1 MTTHAS
7 RTWVRRRPLAG
18 AVLVAVLGFASL
30 AHAQEQRITGRVV
43 DAAEHTPIPSAV
55 VLVTGT
61 TVGANTSDSGTFG
74 LRVPANART
83 LTVRRIGYLAQTI
96 PITAGQTSYTV
107 TLQRDVLR
115 LEAEVVTGVATTVS
129 TQNAAN
135 AVSVVSAAAVNEVPA
150 PTIENA
156 IQGQIPGAVIAQ
168 NNGGAPGGGM
178 QVQIRGITSI
188 NANASPLYVVDG
200 VMVNNETINSGLDA
214 LTLGAGLQPSAE
226 DNTPNRVADLNPND
240 IESIQV
246 LKGAS
251 ASAIYGAKASS
262 GVVIITTKKGAAGK
276 PQWSFSQ
283 KVGHFTTANALNLRS
298 FPTLASAE
306 LWGKEEGVLKSK
318 VDATYGAPQDY
329 QSQLYG
335 NGQASYES
343 DISVSGTENHTQY
356 FVSGLS
362 KYDNGTMTNT
372 GYNKQSVH
380 ANVTQQLNSALSAN
394 LNIMWAHSLTRRG
407 VTGNENDGVSPID
420 VMSATPQ
427 FYNLDHR
434 NPDGSWAAN
443 PFAVANMFADA
454 VEIQTP
460 EDVQRFI
467 GGGNID
473 WAPFSTEHQSLHF
486 RFIGGADFTTQHD
499 QLYAPPDLQVMR
511 DVASGLV
518 GVATVQNDLTQFINY
533 SINAV
538 HHYAPSAALDATT
551 SIGFV
556 RERRTNNAPD
566 IVAQN
571 LISGVNS
578 PTAGTVTT
586 VFYNRDAAYDQSLYA
601 QEQVLLLD
609 QRLALGAG
617 VTAERTTNDGDINK
631 FYLYPHY
638 SASYRVPQ
646 FVGFLD
652 ELKLRA
658 AYGQSGTEPNYGVK
672 YTPDTSGLISGQSAV
687 YPAVLHGS
695 QGIRPE
701 AETEI
706 ETGFDATFLKSRAQ
720 FTFTVYQ
727 KRIQDLLLQA
737 GVAPALGY
745 NTVWFNGGEFT
756 NQGIELS
763 LSATPLQFRN
773 GFTWNTT
780 ETFYRNYSVV
790 NSLPIPPF
798 IVGSTFGGIFGQFGY
813 LAPGRSVSEMAAP
826 GILTAN
832 GSPTQVGDF
841 QPSYI
846 VSLSQ
851 EFTWNHFR
859 LYGLLDWHRGADVIN
874 TSNLLFDFGGTL
886 ADTTASKKRLSDWL
900 GGSVYPYM
908 EPASFVKLREVTLSY
923 TVPRSF
929 TNFISRGGLNFTNA
943 RLSFTGR
950 NLWMSFRYTGLDPE
964 VSSFGN
970 QQVTTATD
978 TFAYPPSRSF
988 FLSLDLGF

>member
-1 MTTHAS
+1 MTKNAS
-7 RTWVRRRPLAG
+7 RRWSWRRTAAG
-18 AVLVAVLGFASL
+18 AVLAAICGLAPR
-30 AHAQEQRITGRVV
+30 AHAQEERVTGRVI
-43 DAAEHTPIPSAV
+43 DATEHTPVPAAI

-61 TVGANTSDSGTFG
+61 TVGANTNDSGMFTF
-74 LRVPANART
+74 RVPVAAKT
-83 LTVRRIGYLAQTI
+83 LTVRRIGYLAQTV
-96 PITAGQTSYTV
+96 PLTAGQTSYTV

-135 AVSVVSAAAVNEVPA
+135 AVSVVSAQAVNEVPA
-150 PTIENA
+150 PTVENA
-156 IQGQIPGAVIAQ
+156 IQGQIPGAVIQQ

-226 DNTPNRVADLNPND
+226 DNTPNRIADLNPND

-262 GVVIITTKKGAAGK
+262 GVVIITTKKGTAGK
-276 PQWSFSQ
+276 PQWNMSQ
-283 KVGHFTTANALNLRS
+283 QVGHYTTANALNLRS

-306 LWGKEEGVLKSK
+306 VWGQEEGIPTSK
-318 VDATYGAPQDY
+318 IVSTYGPPQDF
-329 QSQLYG
+329 QSELYS
-335 NGQASYES
+335 NPEASYQT
-343 DISVSGTENHTQY
+343 DVSVSGTENKTQY
-356 FVSGLS
+356 FLSGLS
-362 KYDNGTMTNT
+362 KYDNGAMTNT

-407 VTGNENDGVSPID
+407 VTGNENDGVAPID

-427 FYNLDHR
+427 FYNLDHEF
-434 NPDGSWAAN
+434 PDGSWAVN
-443 PFAVANMFADA
+443 PYAVANMFADA
-454 VEIQTP
+454 AEIETP

-473 WAPFSTEHQSLHF
+473 WAPYSTDHQSLHL

-499 QLYAPPDLQVMR
+499 QLYAPPSLQVMQEI
-511 DVASGLV
+511 ASGLP
-518 GVATVQNDLTQFINY
+518 GVATVQNDITQYINY
-533 SINAV
+533 SINAI
-538 HHYAPSAALDATT
+538 HHWAPSSSLDATT

-556 RERRTNNAPD
+556 RERRSDNAPD
-566 IVAQN
+566 VVGQN
-571 LISGVNS
+571 LLSGVNS

-609 QRLALGAG
+609 ERLAVGGG

-631 FYLYPHY
+631 FYYYPHY

-646 FVGFLD
+646 FAGFLD
-652 ELKLRA
+652 ELKFRA

-672 YTPDTSGLISGQSAV
+672 YTPDTSALIGGLSSI
-687 YPAVLHGS
+687 YPSLLHGS
-695 QGIRPE
+695 SSIRPE

-706 ETGFDATFLKSRAQ
+706 ETGFDATFFHSRAQ
-720 FTFTVYQ
+720 FSFTLYQ

-737 GVAPALGY
+737 NVAPGLGY
-745 NTVWFNGGEFT
+745 NSVWFNGGEFT

-763 LSATPLQFRN
+763 FNATPLQFRN

-790 NSLPIPPF
+790 NTLPIPPF

-813 LAPGRSVSEMAAP
+813 LAPGRSVSEMVAP
-826 GILTAN
+826 AILTAN
-832 GSPTQVGDF
+832 GSPLQVGDF
-841 QPSYI
+841 QPSYV

-859 LYGLLDWHRGADVIN
+859 LYGLLDWHRGGNVVN
-874 TSNLLFDFGGTL
+874 TSNLLFDFGGL
-886 ADTTASKKRLSDWL
+886 LEDTTASKSRLAAWEA
-900 GGSVYPYM
+900 GSVYPYL
-908 EPASFVKLREVTLSY
+908 EPSSFIKLREVTLSY
-923 TVPRSF
+923 TLPR
-929 TNFISRGGLNFTNA
+929 TWTTFISRGGLSFSNA

-978 TFAYPPSRSF
+978 TFAYPPSRSY
-988 FLSLDLGF
+988 FLGLDLSF

>member
-1 MTTHAS
+1 MMVTA
-7 RTWVRRRPLAG
+7 VGLAPAAG
-18 AVLVAVLGFASL
+18 AQAD
-30 AHAQEQRITGRVV
+30 RITGRVV
-43 DAAEHTPIPSAV
+43 DAVEHSPIPAAT

-61 TVGANTSDSGTFG
+61 TVGANTSDSGTFAF
-74 LRVPANART
+74 RVPPGART
-83 LTVRRIGYLAQTI
+83 ITVRRIGYLAQTV
-96 PITAGQTSYTV
+96 PITAGETRYTI
-107 TLQRDVLR
+107 TLQKDVLR
-115 LEAEVVTGVATTVS
+115 LQAEVVTGVATTVS

-135 AVSVVSAAAVNEVPA
+135 AVSVVSAQAVNEVPA

-156 IQGQIPGAVIAQ
+156 IQGQIPGAIIGQ
-168 NNGGAPGGGM
+168 NNGGAPGVGM

-200 VMVNNETINSGLDA
+200 VLVNNQTINSGLDA
-214 LTLGAGLQPSAE
+214 LTLGAGLQPSSE
-226 DNTPNRVADLNPND
+226 DNSPNRIADLNPND

-262 GVVIITTKKGAAGK
+262 GVVVITTKKGGAGK
-276 PQWSFSQ
+276 PQWSLAQ
-283 KVGHFTTANALNLRS
+283 KVGHFTTANAINLRS

-306 LWGKEEGVLKSK
+306 AWGVQEGISKAK
-318 VDATYGAPQDY
+318 VDATYGPPQDY
-329 QSQLYG
+329 QSQLYS
-335 NGQASYES
+335 NPQASYET
-343 DISVSGTENHTQY
+343 DLSVSGTENRTQY
-356 FVSGLS
+356 FLSGLS

-394 LNIMWAHSLTRRG
+394 LNVMWAHSLTRRG
-407 VTGNENDGVSPID
+407 VTGNENDGLAPID
-420 VMSATPQ
+420 MMSATPQ
-427 FYNLDHR
+427 FLNLDHR
-434 NPDGSWAAN
+434 NPDGSWVVN
-443 PFAVANMFADA
+443 PYAVANMFADA

-467 GGGNID
+467 GGGNVD
-473 WAPFSTEHQSLHF
+473 WAPYSTEHQSLHL

-499 QLYAPPDLQVMR
+499 QLFAPPDLQAMR
-511 DVASGLV
+511 QIASGLP
-518 GVATVQNDLTQFINY
+518 GVATVQNALTGYINY
-533 SINAV
+533 SINAI

-556 RERRTNNAPD
+556 RERRTDNTPD

-571 LISGVNS
+571 LLSGVNS
-578 PTAGTVTT
+578 PTSGTVTS

-617 VTAERTTNDGDINK
+617 LTAERTTNDGDIGK
-631 FYLYPHY
+631 FYMYPHY

-646 FVGFLD
+646 FLGFLD
-652 ELKLRA
+652 ELKFRA

-672 YTPDTSGLISGQSAV
+672 YTPDTSALISGLASV
-687 YPAVLHGS
+687 YPAVLHGN
-695 QGIRPE
+695 QTIRPE

-706 ETGFDATFLKSRAQ
+706 ETGFDATFFKSRAQ
-720 FTFTVYQ
+720 FTFTLYQ

-737 GVAPALGY
+737 SVAPGLGY
-745 NTVWFNGGEFT
+745 NSVWFNGGEFT
-756 NQGIELS
+756 NQGIEMS
-763 LSATPLQFRN
+763 LSATPIQLRN

-813 LAPGRSVSEMAAP
+813 LQPGRSVSEVAAP

-832 GSPTQVGDF
+832 GSPLQVGDF
-841 QPSYI
+841 QPSYV
-846 VSLSQ
+846 VSISQ
-851 EFTWNHFR
+851 EFTWNRFR
-859 LYGLLDWHRGADVIN
+859 LYGLLDWHRGGTVIN

-886 ADTTASKKRLSDWL
+886 ADTAASQKRLASWL
-900 GGSVYPYM
+900 GGSVYPYI
-908 EPASFVKLREVTLSY
+908 EPASFIKLREVTLSY
-923 TVPRSF
+923 NLPQSVT
-929 TNFISRGGLNFTNA
+929 TFISRGGLNFTNA

-950 NLWMSFRYTGLDPE
+950 NLWLSFRYTGLDPE

-970 QQVTTATD
+970 QQVTTGTD
-978 TFAYPPSRSF
+978 TFAYPPSRSY

>member
-1 MTTHAS
+1 VLLATA
-7 RTWVRRRPLAG
+7 VGLAPVAG
-18 AVLVAVLGFASL
+18 AQGD
-30 AHAQEQRITGRVV
+30 RIAGRVV
-43 DAAEHTPIPSAV
+43 DATEHSPIPAAT

-61 TVGANTSDSGTFG
+61 TLGANTTDSGTFAF
-74 LRVPANART
+74 RVPSNARSI
-83 LTVRRIGYLAQTI
+83 TVRRIGYLAQTV
-96 PITAGQTSYTV
+96 PITAGKTDYTIA
-107 TLQRDVLR
+107 LQKDVLR

-135 AVSVVSAAAVNEVPA
+135 AVSVVSAQAVNEVPA

-156 IQGQIPGAVIAQ
+156 IQGQIPGAIIGQ

-178 QVQIRGITSI
+178 QIQIRGITSI

-200 VMVNNETINSGLDA
+200 VMVNNQTINSGLDA
-214 LTLGAGLQPSAE
+214 VTLGAGLQPNSE
-226 DNTPNRVADLNPND
+226 DNTPNRIADLNPND

-262 GVVIITTKKGAAGK
+262 GVVVITTKRGGVGK
-276 PQWSFSQ
+276 PQWSLAQ
-283 KVGHFTTANALNLRS
+283 KFGHFTTANAINLRS
-298 FPTLASAE
+298 FPTLASAQA
-306 LWGKEEGVLKSK
+306 WGLDEGVPAAKIA
-318 VDATYGAPQDY
+318 ATYGPPQDY
-329 QSQLYG
+329 QSQLYS
-335 NGQASYES
+335 NPQASYET
-343 DISVSGTENHTQY
+343 DLSVSGTENRTQY
-356 FVSGLS
+356 FLSGLS

-380 ANVTQQLNSALSAN
+380 ANLTQQLNSALSAN
-394 LNIMWAHSLTRRG
+394 FNVMWAHSLTRRG
-407 VTGNENDGVSPID
+407 VTGNENDGLAPID
-420 VMSATPQ
+420 MMSATPQ
-427 FYNLDHR
+427 FFNLDHK
-434 NPDGSWAAN
+434 NPDGSWVTN
-443 PFAVANMFADA
+443 PYAVANMFADA

-473 WAPFSTEHQSLHF
+473 WSPYSTEHQSLHF
-486 RFIGGADFTTQHD
+486 RFIGGADYTTQHD
-499 QLYAPPDLQVMR
+499 QLYAPPDLQAMQQI
-511 DVASGLV
+511 ASGLH
-518 GVATVQNDLTQFINY
+518 GVATVQNDLTDYINY
-533 SINAV
+533 SINAI

-556 RERRTNNAPD
+556 RERRTDNAPD

-571 LISGVNS
+571 LLSGVNT
-578 PTAGTVTT
+578 PTAGTVTS
-586 VFYNRDAAYDQSLYA
+586 VFYNRDAALDQSLYA

-609 QRLALGAG
+609 QRLAVGAG
-617 VTAERTTNDGDINK
+617 VTAERTTNDGNISK
-631 FYLYPHY
+631 FYMYPHY

-646 FVGFLD
+646 FLGFLD
-652 ELKLRA
+652 ELKFRA

-672 YTPDTSGLISGQSAV
+672 YTPDTGQLYAGLATI
-687 YPAVLHGS
+687 YPALLHGN
-695 QGIRPE
+695 QNIRPE

-706 ETGFDATFLKSRAQ
+706 ETGFDATFFKSRAQ

-737 GVAPALGY
+737 NVAPSLGY
-745 NTVWFNGGEFT
+745 NSVWFNGGEFT

-763 LSATPLQFRN
+763 LSATPIQLRN

-790 NSLPIPPF
+790 NSLPIAPF

-813 LAPGRSVSEMAAP
+813 LQPGRSVSEVAAP

-832 GSPTQVGDF
+832 GSPLQVGDF
-841 QPSYI
+841 QPSYV
-846 VSLSQ
+846 VSLAQ
-851 EFTWNHFR
+851 EFTWNKFR
-859 LYGLLDWHRGADVIN
+859 LYGLLDWHRGGTVIN

-886 ADTTASKKRLSDWL
+886 ADTLASQKRLAAWL
-900 GGSVYPYM
+900 GGSVYPYI
-908 EPASFVKLREVTLSY
+908 EPASFIKLREVTLSY
-923 TVPRSF
+923 SLPQTW
-929 TNFISRGGLNFTNA
+929 TTFISRAGLNFTNA

-950 NLWMSFRYTGLDPE
+950 NLWISFRYTGLDPE

-970 QQVTTATD
+970 QQVTTGTD
-978 TFAYPPSRSF
+978 TFPYPPSRSF